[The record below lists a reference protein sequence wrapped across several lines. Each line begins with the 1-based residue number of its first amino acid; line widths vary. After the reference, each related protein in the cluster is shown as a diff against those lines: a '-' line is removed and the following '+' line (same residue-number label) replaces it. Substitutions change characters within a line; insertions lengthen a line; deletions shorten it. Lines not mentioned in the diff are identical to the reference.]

1 MTIALW
7 FARATRARAAAA
19 AAAAAVAAAAAPPLR
34 EYKCVFAPYQIN
46 NLTTN
51 WLYNRHYLLLRLS
64 YSLYVVATAALCSRL
79 YRESHNFGW

>member
-19 AAAAAVAAAAAPPLR
+19 AAAAAVAAAAEPPLR

-51 WLYNRHYLLLRLS
+51 WLY
-64 YSLYVVATAALCSRL
+64 SL
-79 YRESHNFGW
+79 